1 MNFFQTLLTDSW
13 EFTMNNTISDIDI
26 DLTAVC
32 EAEDDA
38 AQAEAQPAQNESDD
52 TYAQKMQEQL
62 ALARSSAN

>member
-1 MNFFQTLLTDSW
+1 
-13 EFTMNNTISDIDI
+13 MNNTISDIDI

>member
-1 MNFFQTLLTDSW
+1 
-13 EFTMNNTISDIDI
+13 MNNTISDIDI

-52 TYAQKMQEQL
+52 TYAQKMGSTGVL
-62 ALARSSAN
+62 MGKRG